1 MSEEKVNIKVYSD
14 SPDLVPVT
22 SALKQLELKGFSI
35 NVTYPN
41 DNEFSENE
49 IIILNIE
56 SLDSN
61 HLRNVVKKKKDYTNK
76 FIVIIRNTEALIVTS
91 LLKQGFYDVFVF
103 PYEVLKFTSY
113 LAELISNKAYITE
126 SNRLGTFGMSK
137 HGIKSIL
144 GESEKL
150 IRAVELA
157 KKVSEKSSANV
168 LILGE
173 TGTGKGL
180 FARAIHNNGPT
191 SQFPFIDIV
200 CTAIPENLLES
211 ELFGYEAGAFT
222 NARTRKIGLFELA
235 DRGTLFLD
243 EIGDLSNNI
252 QKKLLRAIEKKVI
265 KRLGGV
271 TDIPVNARIISATNR
286 DLESMVESGTFRR
299 DLYHR
304 LNVVTIEIPPL
315 KSRPEDIIPLANH
328 FIDEFNN
335 LFEKSVKRIDKDV
348 QHFFKGYP
356 WPGNVR
362 ELKNAIERAV
372 LLADDNKLKL
382 KDFSNLIQSVPV
394 EFRETIFEEEKSPHL
409 IRMDVNYG
417 STDLKK
423 LQRHYARE
431 VLKKLNGNKT
441 QTAKLL
447 GISRPKLDTLLKSK
461 EKFSD

>member
-14 SPDLVPVT
+14 SSDLVPVT
-22 SALKQLELKGFSI
+22 SALKQLELKGFLI
-35 NVTYPN
+35 NVTFPKEIEIAEN
-41 DNEFSENE
+41 D
-49 IIILNIE
+49 IVILNIE
-56 SLDSN
+56 SLDSI
-61 HLRNVVKKKKDYTNK
+61 HLRNTIVKKKDYANK
-76 FIVIIRNTEALIVTS
+76 FVVIIRNTEALLVTS
-91 LLKQGFYDVFVF
+91 LLKQGFFDVFVF
-103 PYEVLKFTSY
+103 PYEVLKFTSF
-113 LAELISNKAYITE
+113 LAEVISNKSYITE
-126 SNRLGTFGMSK
+126 SNRFGTFGMSK

-144 GESEKL
+144 GESDKL

-191 SQFPFIDIV
+191 SQFPFIDII

-222 NARTRKIGLFELA
+222 NARSRKLGLFELA

-271 TDIPVNARIISATNR
+271 IDIPVNARIISATNR
-286 DLESMVESGTFRR
+286 DLEFMVEKNIFRR

-304 LNVVTIEIPPL
+304 LNVVTIDIPPL
-315 KSRPEDIIPLANH
+315 KERPEDIIPLTNH

-335 LFEKSVKRIDKDV
+335 QFNKSVKRIDKDV
-348 QHFFKGYP
+348 QHFLKGYP

-362 ELKNAIERAV
+362 ELRNAIERAV
-372 LLADDNKLKL
+372 LLSDDNKLEL
-382 KDFSNLIQSVPV
+382 KDFSNLIQNVSI
-394 EFRETIFEEEKSPHL
+394 EFKESIFEEDSSPHL

-417 STDLKK
+417 STDLRK
-423 LQRHYARE
+423 LEKHYARE
-431 VLKKLNGNKT
+431 VLKKLGGNKT
-441 QTAKLL
+441 QTARLL
-447 GISRPKLDTLLKSK
+447 GVSRPKLDTLLKNK
-461 EKFSD
+461 